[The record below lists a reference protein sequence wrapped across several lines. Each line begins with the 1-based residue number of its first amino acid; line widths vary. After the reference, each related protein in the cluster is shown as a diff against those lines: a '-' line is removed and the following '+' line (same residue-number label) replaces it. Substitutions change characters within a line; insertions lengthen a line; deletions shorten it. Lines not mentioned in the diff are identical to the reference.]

1 MKKALISLLL
11 CSVCILGQAQQRQH
25 DRNNPSMLRYPVIST
40 RTEIIL
46 PQVNGYNVI
55 KADLHVHTIYS
66 DGNLTSSAR
75 ITEAWEDGLDAIAI
89 TDHIEGRP
97 NVRAFETYLKD
108 NIKALNEPAKAEKTD
123 MNYSVEAAAKK
134 AKELG
139 ITLIPGIE
147 ITRDQ
152 IIGGH
157 FNALFTSD
165 NNLIPD
171 PDPLQSIR
179 NAKKQNAIVQINHPG
194 WDRPDNEY
202 TPVAEAAIK
211 EGLIDGVEVFNSYE
225 FYPEVIEK
233 AVKSGYYV
241 SCGSDLHITSHER
254 YGRYGMLRD
263 MTLILA
269 KDASLASMR
278 EAFENQRTLAYAYGD
293 IAGSEELLKD
303 FFKAAVSCKVLNIDS
318 KGRKKVQITNNSS
331 LPYILCLKG
340 LTVDY
345 TLNGFTSIVY
355 TTESDEFPVT
365 VSNMWFGDGK
375 HPTVILRA
383 EAVSFHKK

>member
-25 DRNNPSMLRYPVIST
+25 DKNNPSMLRYPVIST
-40 RTEIIL
+40 RTEIIM

-165 NNLIPD
+165 NNLIP
-171 PDPLQSIR
+171 
-179 NAKKQNAIVQINHPG
+179 
-194 WDRPDNEY
+194 
-202 TPVAEAAIK
+202 
-211 EGLIDGVEVFNSYE
+211 
-225 FYPEVIEK
+225 
-233 AVKSGYYV
+233 
-241 SCGSDLHITSHER
+241 
-254 YGRYGMLRD
+254 
-263 MTLILA
+263 
-269 KDASLASMR
+269 
-278 EAFENQRTLAYAYGD
+278 
-293 IAGSEELLKD
+293 
-303 FFKAAVSCKVLNIDS
+303 
-318 KGRKKVQITNNSS
+318 
-331 LPYILCLKG
+331 
-340 LTVDY
+340 
-345 TLNGFTSIVY
+345 
-355 TTESDEFPVT
+355 
-365 VSNMWFGDGK
+365 
-375 HPTVILRA
+375 
-383 EAVSFHKK
+383 